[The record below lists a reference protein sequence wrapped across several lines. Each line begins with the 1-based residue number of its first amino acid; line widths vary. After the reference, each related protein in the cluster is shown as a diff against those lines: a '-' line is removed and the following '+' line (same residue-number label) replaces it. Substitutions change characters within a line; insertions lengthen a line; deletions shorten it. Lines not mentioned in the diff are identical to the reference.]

1 MVTEAKS
8 TANND
13 SSSINDQEVQIKKIL
28 VPIDGS
34 DCSLYA
40 AKHAV
45 KLAKDENAQLF
56 CIHVI
61 GSVPYYGYMGSP
73 AAVEQYYK
81 DLEERART
89 WFDKVRDMARN
100 EGISEPKTETFS
112 GVESVIESIIDYAAN
127 EDVNLI
133 VIGTRGRTGLKKLI
147 MGSVAN
153 GVVQHAH
160 CPVLLVR

>member
-1 MVTEAKS
+1 MAIEAKS
-8 TANND
+8 TDND
-13 SSSINDQEVQIKKIL
+13 SSSIDNQKVQIKKIL

-34 DCSLYA
+34 DYSFYA

-45 KLAKDENAQLF
+45 KLAKNEKAQIF

-61 GSVPYYGYMGSP
+61 GSVPYYGFIGSP
-73 AAVEQYYK
+73 PAIEQYYK
-81 DLEERART
+81 DIEEKVQS
-89 WFDKVRDMARN
+89 WFEKVRDMARN
-100 EGISEPKTETFS
+100 EGISEPKTETLS
-112 GVESVIESIIDYAAN
+112 GVKSIIESIIDYASN
-127 EDVNLI
+127 NDVDLI
-133 VIGTRGRTGLKKLI
+133 VIGTRGRTGLKRFV